1 MKRFLSLI
9 LLTGLTIN
17 GFSQRILSL
26 DSCRNLAIQNNK
38 ELRITQ
44 EKINA
49 AHYNKKAAFTNYLPK
64 FDIMGTY
71 MRTQKEISLLSDEQK
86 ASISNLGT
94 ATGAQL
100 QEQFKQLAAADPVLS
115 ALLEPL
121 QGIGGSRPCLIRIAG
136 TATGNNT
143 RTDSRT

>member
-1 MKRFLSLI
+1 MLHKQPNNKNILFGMKRFLSLI
-9 LLTGLTIN
+9 LLAGITID

-38 ELRITQ
+38 ELRIAQ

-64 FDIMGTY
+64 FDIMATY

-86 ASISNLGT
+86 NSISNIGT

-100 QEQFKQLAAADPVLS
+100 
-115 ALLEPL
+115 
-121 QGIGGSRPCLIRIAG
+121 
-136 TATGNNT
+136 
-143 RTDSRT
+143 SRTYCRT

>member
-9 LLTGLTIN
+9 LLAGITIN

-38 ELRITQ
+38 ELRIAQ

-64 FDIMGTY
+64 FDIMATY
-71 MRTQKEISLLSDEQK
+71 MRTQKEISQ
-86 ASISNLGT
+86 
-94 ATGAQL
+94 ATSRKIQSATSVRQL
-100 QEQFKQLAAADPVLS
+100 VHS
-115 ALLEPL
+115 Y
-121 QGIGGSRPCLIRIAG
+121 
-136 TATGNNT
+136 NNNFN
-143 RTDSRT
+143 R